1 MLDQPAHPGNN
12 SKALDHDG
20 FDDGGV
26 ADLSL
31 LIDLEDNVLRRKR
44 GDTDYFAALK
54 ADLLPRLTKG
64 QLANLSRRDQK
75 VKLARLLFSE
85 EEHEE
90 DKNPSEVYVDLVDG
104 EEDEAT
110 MARRAERLNG
120 ARAALRLSTVLREP
134 ACASLS
140 LSEISKRRLALYG
153 KKGADAAL
161 RCAEKALE
169 IAGDSFYDSDEIAIE
184 VS

>member
-1 MLDQPAHPGNN
+1 
-12 SKALDHDG
+12 
-20 FDDGGV
+20 
-26 ADLSL
+26 
-31 LIDLEDNVLRRKR
+31 
-44 GDTDYFAALK
+44 
-54 ADLLPRLTKG
+54 
-64 QLANLSRRDQK
+64 
-75 VKLARLLFSE
+75 
-85 EEHEE
+85 
-90 DKNPSEVYVDLVDG
+90 LVDG